1 MPIACSYCGGTH
13 PDAQSVRLCWSS
25 GQTSAPARTPPSNAG
40 PVDDE
45 DMGPGFWDDDPGEAT
60 YEPVGPPAGSP
71 NGPPRTPA
79 AQTLARARAAG
90 GNVVARPSTGSHDT
104 AARPVVAAPGSP
116 ALALGRSVL
125 VSPGQPAPE
134 PWSGCQRVTLGPE
147 TDAAVIQ
154 DLEAAFLGRRP
165 LVIEI
170 ASGWSLP
177 VNESE
182 TSPIWSL
189 GPGFSFPGERLR
201 HAALFNSLDARGA
214 ETTWRWSGMAVPLG
228 AEPGGPADIMLR
240 NGRPAFVDGGPFGF
254 LDPSELGVPEAVV
267 IPRVA
272 VEHGHLTPFEANTGT
287 AELAPDQE
295 AAVTHP
301 GGSARIIAPAGSGK
315 TRVLTERARHLLKNW
330 RIPPESL
337 CLVAFNKR
345 AAEEIKERT
354 TDLPGLQVRTLNSL
368 GLAILSGTGRFGT
381 SRSVQT
387 VDESTVR
394 RILEELVSFPR
405 RANTDPA
412 AAWIEALS
420 SVRLGLKSPERVEM
434 DFQGDV
440 DGLPDVFD
448 RYRAALAER
457 GVVDFDEQIY
467 RAIEILVT
475 DPAVRERARLACRV
489 MLVDEFQDLTPAH
502 VLLVRLLSGPA
513 GSVFGVGDDDQ
524 TIYGYAGA
532 SPGWLI
538 DYATYFPGAGS
549 HLLEVNYRCHPEVTS
564 AARTLLTHNR
574 TRVAKVIVSPPGTP
588 AVGEQAQG
596 LATDVSEDPVAATVN
611 AVRSHVESGVDPSN
625 IAVLSRVNSSLA
637 PVQLSLLDAGIAV
650 NRAVDARFLER
661 TGVRAALAWLSIATN
676 PGRLRA
682 AEVSFTARR
691 PPRAMSPKVIEW
703 MSEQRS
709 VERLRNLA
717 ERLAVRDADK
727 VNNYA
732 DDIERLVEE
741 GSDGTTETIL
751 RCLRDEIGL
760 AAAMAALDTEHRRL
774 DRSPQT
780 DDLDALIA
788 LGHLHPDPKGFEG
801 WLREGLNTPGDP
813 DGVTLATIHA
823 VKGREWDHV
832 IVHNVTE
839 GLMPHRL
846 AWDIEEE
853 RRVFHVALTRCRLS
867 STVVAGTAA
876 SPFLDE
882 LTKEWEP
889 GSAPIPAT
897 RQATAS
903 PASPQVVAVT
913 PGAER
918 AGKLLR
924 EWRLEKSRKEGKPA
938 YTVFSNAT
946 LDAIAASG
954 ARSLGEL
961 ARIKGVGPAKLENF
975 GDEVLAVLDAAG
987 D

>member
-13 PDAQSVRLCWSS
+13 PDAQGVRQCWSS
-25 GQTSAPARTPPSNAG
+25 AQGSAPEQPAPANAA

-45 DMGPGFWDDDPGEAT
+45 GMGPGFWDEPSEEAPGR
-60 YEPVGPPAGSP
+60 PVEVS
-71 NGPPRTPA
+71 RTPA

-90 GNVVARPSTGSHDT
+90 ANGSARIPTGSHDT

-116 ALALGRSVL
+116 APGLGRSVL
-125 VSPGQPAPE
+125 VSPGQAAPA
-134 PWSGCQRVTLGPE
+134 PWSGCRRVPLGPE
-147 TDAAVIQ
+147 MDPAAIQ
-154 DLEAAFLGRRP
+154 ELETAFLERRP

-170 ASGWSLP
+170 PSGWSLP
-177 VNESE
+177 VNETES
-182 TSPIWSL
+182 SPVWSL
-189 GPGFSFPGERLR
+189 APGFSFPGERLR
-201 HAALFNSLDARGA
+201 HAALFNSIDGRGA
-214 ETTWRWSGMAVPLG
+214 EGATWRWSGMAVPLG
-228 AEPGGPADIMLR
+228 CEPGGAADVVLPD
-240 NGRPAFVDGGPFGF
+240 GRPAFVDGGPFGF
-254 LDPSELGVPEAVV
+254 FDPSALGVPGAVV

-272 VEHGHLTPFEANTGT
+272 VEHGYLTPFSTNAGT

-315 TRVLTERARHLLKNW
+315 TRVLTERARHLLKHW
-330 RIPPESL
+330 RIPPQSL

-368 GLAILSGTGRFGT
+368 GLAILSGTGRFGS

-394 RILEELVSFPR
+394 KILEDLVSFPR

-440 DGLPDVFD
+440 DGLADVFD

-538 DYATYFPGAGS
+538 DYESYFPGAGS

-574 TRVAKVIVSPPGTP
+574 TRVPKVIVSPPG
-588 AVGEQAQG
+588 AAGAGEQARG
-596 LATDVSEDPVAATVN
+596 LTTEVAEDPVAATVN
-611 AVRSHVESGVDPSN
+611 AVRSHVDSGVDPSS
-625 IAVLSRVNSSLA
+625 IAILTRVNSSLA
-637 PVQLSLLDAGIAV
+637 PVQLSLLDAGIPV
-650 NRAVDARFLER
+650 NRAVDARFMER

-717 ERLAVRDADK
+717 ERLQVRDADK

-741 GSDGTTETIL
+741 GRDSTTESIL

-801 WLREGLNTPGDP
+801 WLRDGLNTPGDP

-839 GLMPHRL
+839 GLLPHRL

-867 STVVAGTAA
+867 STVVAGAAA
-876 SPFLDE
+876 SPFLVE
-882 LTKEWEP
+882 LAKEWEP
-889 GSAPIPAT
+889 GSAPIPVT
-897 RQATAS
+897 RQAPAAQ
-903 PASPQVVAVT
+903 ASPQVVAAS

-924 EWRLEKSRKEGKPA
+924 EWRLEKARKEGKPA

-975 GDEVLAVLDAAG
+975 GDEVLAVLDAAA

>member
-13 PDAQSVRLCWSS
+13 HDARGVRLCWSS
-25 GQTSAPARTPPSNAG
+25 AQVSAPASEVPEN
-40 PVDDE
+40 DQDL
-45 DMGPGFWDDDPGEAT
+45 GPGFWGDDPE
-60 YEPVGPPAGSP
+60 ELPAQAASP
-71 NGPPRTPA
+71 APEQPRTPA
-79 AQTLARARAAG
+79 ATMLARARLASGNGFAG
-90 GNVVARPSTGSHDT
+90 ASTGSHDS

-116 ALALGRSVL
+116 APVLGRSVL
-125 VSPGQPAPE
+125 VLPGRPAPE
-134 PWSGCQRVTLGPE
+134 AWSACPRLALGPE
-147 TDAAVIQ
+147 TGPAVIQ
-154 DLEAAFLGRRP
+154 ELEAAFLERRP

-170 ASGWSLP
+170 PPGWSLP
-177 VNESE
+177 VNETD
-182 TSPIWSL
+182 TSPVWSL
-189 GPGFSFPGERLR
+189 GPGFTFPGERLR

-214 ETTWRWSGMAVPLG
+214 ETTWRWSGMALPLG
-228 AEPGGPADIMLR
+228 AKSGGPADIVLPD
-240 NGRPAFVDGGPFGF
+240 GRAAFVDGGPFGY
-254 LDPSELGVPEAVV
+254 LDPAVLGVPDAVV

-272 VEHGHLTPFEANTGT
+272 VEHGYLTPFLANAGT

-301 GGSARIIAPAGSGK
+301 GGSARIIAPDGSGK
-315 TRVLTERARHLLKNW
+315 TRVLTERARHLLNNW

-345 AAEEIKERT
+345 AAQEIKERT

-368 GLAILSGTGRFGT
+368 GLAILSGSGRFGS
-381 SRSVQT
+381 SRPVQT
-387 VDESTVR
+387 IDEMAVR

-405 RANTDPA
+405 RANTDSA

-420 SVRLGLKSPERVEM
+420 SVRLGLKPPERVEM
-434 DFQGDV
+434 DFRGDV
-440 DGLPDVFD
+440 DGLTEVLD

-475 DPAVRERARLACRV
+475 DPGARERARLACRV

-538 DYATYFPGAGS
+538 DYASYFPGAGS
-549 HLLEVNYRCHPEVTS
+549 HLLKVNYRCHPEVTA
-564 AARTLLTHNR
+564 AARKLLTHNR
-574 TRVAKVIVSPPGTP
+574 TRVPKVILSPPGAPT
-588 AVGEQAQG
+588 AGEDARG
-596 LATDVSEDPVAATVN
+596 LAVEVAEDPVAATVN
-611 AVRSHVESGVDPSN
+611 TVRSHVESAVDPAN

-637 PVQLSLLDAGIAV
+637 PVQLSLFDARIPV

-661 TGVRAALAWLSIATN
+661 TGVRAALAWLSIAIN

-682 AEVSFTARR
+682 AQVSFTARR

-727 VNNYA
+727 VNDYA
-732 DDIERLVEE
+732 DDIERLVEK
-741 GSDGTTETIL
+741 GSGGTTETIL

-788 LGHLHPDPKGFEG
+788 LGHLHPDPKDFEG
-801 WLREGLNTPGDP
+801 WLRAGLNTPGDP

-867 STVVAGTAA
+867 NTVVAGAAA
-876 SPFLDE
+876 SPFLAE
-882 LTKEWEP
+882 LNKQWVP
-889 GSAPIPAT
+889 GDPQVFAA
-897 RQATAS
+897 RQAQS
-903 PASPQVVAVT
+903 EPAPAAAAQPPIAPDPV
-913 PGAER
+913 AER
-918 AGKLLR
+918 AGRMLR
-924 EWRLEKSRKEGKPA
+924 EWRLEKARREGKPA

-946 LDAIAASG
+946 LDSIAASG

-975 GDEVLAVLDAAG
+975 GDEVLAVLDSAG
-987 D
+987 ESG